1 MKILKLARQAAVN
14 EQGQPIVVRK
24 VFLRAVE
31 GQTDE
36 VIGYVTEDELFG
48 NTPVEDVNIRI
59 LRLIIFENQ
68 LADVDA
74 LVAHMENPPRLY
86 PVL

>member
-1 MKILKLARQAAVN
+1 MKILKLARQPAVN
-14 EQGQPIVVRK
+14 EQGHAIVTRK

-36 VIGYVTEDELFG
+36 VFGYTTEEVLFG
-48 NTPVEDVNIRI
+48 SEPIEDINIRI
-59 LRLIIFENQ
+59 LRLIIAENQ

-74 LVAHMENPPRLY
+74 LVAHLQNPPRLY
-86 PVL
+86 PVF